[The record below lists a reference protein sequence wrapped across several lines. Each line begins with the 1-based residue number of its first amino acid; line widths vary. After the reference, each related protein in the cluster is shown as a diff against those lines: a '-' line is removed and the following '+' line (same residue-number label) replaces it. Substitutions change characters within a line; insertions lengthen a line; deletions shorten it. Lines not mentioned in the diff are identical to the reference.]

1 MVQLKDPSTVAVMLA
16 AAERV
21 GHELPADLRAMTNE
35 PRSGD
40 LLPDHLK
47 ASVAT
52 DGGED

>member
-1 MVQLKDPSTVAVMLA
+1 MLA

-21 GHELPADLRAMTNE
+21 GHELPAELRAMTNE

-47 ASVAT
+47 ASV
-52 DGGED
+52 GHQRR